1 MAEETGWHPL
11 IPNGR
16 TPAVEIP
23 RISENYESGNAE
35 EEINGEE
42 EVLPPRALAKI
53 SGSVEL
59 AARRNLMNAWGQGKR
74 AENIEIEKRETERI
88 GEQLLQSLLEDDE
101 ETAIDLIGQPFV
113 NINHASATG
122 VTPLMLACFKGFD
135 TVVTA
140 LLEKGADV
148 NAVDKDGTTALIYAC
163 RASEA
168 KIAMTLLD
176 VEGIDVNARS
186 KVFGTALENC
196 DAPAKSWNI
205 RLVASGVTMAKVKA
219 RLRELGGT
227 GGYRRKRSTRNRQK
241 KRRSSTHKRHSRH

>member
-1 MAEETGWHPL
+1 MAEGTGWHPL
-11 IPNGR
+11 IP
-16 TPAVEIP
+16 T
-23 RISENYESGNAE
+23 ENERRQPERREPE

-42 EVLPPRALAKI
+42 EVLSPRALAKI
-53 SGSVEL
+53 SGTVEL
-59 AARRNLMNAWGQGKR
+59 APRRNLMNAWGQE
-74 AENIEIEKRETERI
+74 ARERERL

-101 ETAIDLIGQPFV
+101 GVAIDLIKQPLV
-113 NINHASATG
+113 NINYATATG

-140 LLEKGADV
+140 LLEKGADI

-168 KIAMTLLD
+168 KIAMALLD
-176 VEGIDVNARS
+176 VKGIDVNARS

-196 DAPAKSWNI
+196 DQPAKSWNI
-205 RLVASGVTMAKVKA
+205 RLVASGITMDTVKA
-219 RLRELGGT
+219 RLRELGGV

-241 KRRSSTHKRHSRH
+241 KRRSTHKRRSRR